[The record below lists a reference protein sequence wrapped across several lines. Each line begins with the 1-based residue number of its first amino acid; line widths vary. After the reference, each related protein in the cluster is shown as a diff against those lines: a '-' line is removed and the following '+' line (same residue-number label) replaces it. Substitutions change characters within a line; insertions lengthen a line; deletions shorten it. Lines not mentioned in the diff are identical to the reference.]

1 MSARVLPARH
11 SCESRNPATFGMAKA
26 TTLDSRFRGNDGR
39 NYLSWLQLA
48 MTLLCL
54 VTCTATSARELRVC
68 ADPNNLPFSN
78 AAGEGF
84 ENRIVALLARDLDAE
99 VDYTWWAQRRGAV
112 RNTLNAGECDVI
124 PGMASSGGMTGTTD
138 PYYRSTYVFVS
149 RADRRLGSL
158 SSLDDPRL
166 RTLRVGVQLVGDD
179 GANPPPAMSLAR
191 RGIVDNVRGFM
202 VYGNYADA
210 APQSPVVDA
219 VGRGD
224 VDVAIVWGPTA
235 GYFAAKQAVPM
246 VLTPVTPWL
255 DGPQSPMV
263 FDVSMGVRRDDR
275 ALRRE
280 LDRALARNR
289 DAIGRILDAYHVP
302 RVADPASS
310 PQASP

>member
-1 MSARVLPARH
+1 
-11 SCESRNPATFGMAKA
+11 MAKA

-84 ENRIVALLARDLDAE
+84 ENRIVALLAKDLDAE

-149 RADRRLGSL
+149 RADRRLGAL
-158 SSLDDPRL
+158 SSLDDSRL

-263 FDVSMGVRRDDR
+263 FDISMGVRRDDR

-302 RVADPASS
+302 RVADPAGAA
-310 PQASP
+310 QASP

>member
-1 MSARVLPARH
+1 
-11 SCESRNPATFGMAKA
+11 MAKA

-84 ENRIVALLARDLDAE
+84 ENRIVALLARDLGAE

-302 RVADPASS
+302 RVADPAGAA
-310 PQASP
+310 QASP